1 MKFVFILYME
11 TKACLFL
18 AGPDH
23 MEHLKKIVEKMQK
36 QVPSRP
42 RSRMTTMLQS
52 LFPDRLLIPLP
63 VVVIIDS
70 ASRSRCRPGQ
80 VLA

>member
-1 MKFVFILYME
+1 
-11 TKACLFL
+11 
-18 AGPDH
+18 
-23 MEHLKKIVEKMQK
+23 MEHLKRIVEKM
-36 QVPSRP
+36 
-42 RSRMTTMLQS
+42 TTMFQT
-52 LFPDRLLIPLP
+52 LFLDRLFIPLP